1 MPTEPLDDH
10 DVAALLQALDDLPR
24 PFEPLDASAIDGFL
38 TGVALQRA
46 PLTKVWR
53 SMLDPEDCAP
63 TIGADQPPVRRVLN
77 VLESRRRQLDGAIE
91 QRSWFD
97 PWVFEPDASSS
108 DPIREACAP
117 WAAGFALAMEG
128 GPGWMRSDAP
138 GLVDALALIYVH
150 FDADD
155 LEDAD
160 DLLAAIDELEP
171 ARDLAE
177 AVEDLVTATLRLAD
191 IGRPRPPPN
200 ARRAGN
206 PTRPTQAASRRRR
219 PARRKQ

>member
-1 MPTEPLDDH
+1 MPAKPLDDD
-10 DVAALLQALDDLPR
+10 DVAVLLQALEGLPQS
-24 PFEPLDASAIDGFL
+24 FEPLDASAIDGL
-38 TGVALQRA
+38 LAGAVLQRL
-46 PLTKVWR
+46 PLAQVWR
-53 SMLDPEDCAP
+53 SMLDPEDRAP
-63 TIGADQPPVRRVLN
+63 AIGPDQPPVRRVLN

-97 PWVFEPDASSS
+97 PWIFKPEAASP

-117 WAAGFALAMEG
+117 WAAGFALALERA
-128 GPGWMRSDAP
+128 PAWLQSDDPELA
-138 GLVDALALIYVH
+138 DALALIYVH

-160 DLLAAIDELEP
+160 DVLAAIDELEP

-191 IGRPRPPPN
+191 LSRPRAQTAVPHASDP
-200 ARRAGN
+200 RRQGS
-206 PTRPTQAASRRRR
+206 RSGASRRRR
-219 PARRKQ
+219 